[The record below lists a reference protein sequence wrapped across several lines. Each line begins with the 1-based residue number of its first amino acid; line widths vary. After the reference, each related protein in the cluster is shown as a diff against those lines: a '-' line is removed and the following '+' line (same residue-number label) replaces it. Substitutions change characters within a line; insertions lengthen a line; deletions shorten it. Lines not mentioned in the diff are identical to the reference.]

1 MFGLSPRTGA
11 RLAAPALLVALTAAG
26 TTGCAVPITGTA
38 FPVPVVSAPAPAP
51 TRGTVPD
58 VRWERV
64 TDPGS
69 GDSVLLPGP
78 VENTAFEDGGRAYS
92 ARIPP
97 AGLTLVS
104 VSVQPVTG
112 GPVDLAALE
121 TGVGTS
127 IGGKLT
133 GSRPD
138 VVQGNPGLAARY
150 ALVHSGRPSVAMVQ
164 FVARPG
170 YVLAVLVLAPTASSA
185 TAEDGLRTVVDGL
198 RLSGTPATASGAGP
212 VLPGT

>member
-11 RLAAPALLVALTAAG
+11 RLAAPALLLALTAAG
-26 TTGCAVPITGTA
+26 TTGCAIPVTGTA
-38 FPVPVVSAPAPAP
+38 FPVPVVSAPAGD
-51 TRGTVPD
+51 TTPD

-121 TGVGTS
+121 TSVGTS
-127 IGGKLT
+127 VGGKLT

-150 ALVHSGRPSVAMVQ
+150 ALVHSGRPSVALVQ

-170 YVLAVLVLAPTASSA
+170 YVLAVLVLAPTANSA

-198 RLSGTPATASGAGP
+198 RLSGTPATAPAAGP